1 MDEKINAV
9 CGLGYEKATADA
21 EGWFAK
27 AVYAGDIKKNIYSV
41 QFVPQANVY
50 NWPGAVPVKQRAT
63 SQE

>member
-41 QFVPQANVY
+41 
-50 NWPGAVPVKQRAT
+50 
-63 SQE
+63 